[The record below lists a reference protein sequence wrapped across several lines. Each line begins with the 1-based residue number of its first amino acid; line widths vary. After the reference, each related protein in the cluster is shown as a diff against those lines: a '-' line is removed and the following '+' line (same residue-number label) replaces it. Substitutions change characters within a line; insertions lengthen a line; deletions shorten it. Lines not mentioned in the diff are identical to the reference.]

1 MSNTTH
7 RSTALSDTQLV
18 LLSAAAQHPNHI
30 LVRPERVTA
39 GVFTRAARQLLRREL
54 VEEIA
59 AATNQAT
66 GAEEDPVPAGRFRIT
81 PVGLKAIGIEPE
93 PATSA
98 QEAGRHPRP
107 KRPRRERSAP
117 LPDRTQTQAAGPRAA
132 LQQRSGT
139 KRALIVALLSRE
151 QGASLS
157 ELMATTGWLAHTT
170 RAALTGLRQAG
181 HGIERS
187 KGADGT
193 SIYRIVSPGSS
204 TASERAA

>member
-1 MSNTTH
+1 
-7 RSTALSDTQLV
+7 
-18 LLSAAAQHPNHI
+18 
-30 LVRPERVTA
+30 
-39 GVFTRAARQLLRREL
+39 
-54 VEEIA
+54 
-59 AATNQAT
+59 
-66 GAEEDPVPAGRFRIT
+66 
-81 PVGLKAIGIEPE
+81 
-93 PATSA
+93 
-98 QEAGRHPRP
+98 
-107 KRPRRERSAP
+107 
-117 LPDRTQTQAAGPRAA
+117 

-187 KGADGT
+187 KGADGI
-193 SIYRIVSPGSS
+193 SIYRIASPGSS